1 VTRSTSYTPLDGNAD
16 QVEGLPTRTLKT
28 KPSFSSFVEQDEE
41 LDYRNQDQEQD
52 VGVEETVIKKKK
64 TSRKS
69 NKKEV
74 DLGLGAEIGTR
85 EAEEEEEREREQGW
99 EKVRQAQACFISKDT
114 YWGTD
119 FSQNPIDP
127 FPIQALADLV

>member
-41 LDYRNQDQEQD
+41 LNYQNQDQEQD

-69 NKKEV
+69 KKNEV
-74 DLGLGAEIGTR
+74 DLGLGAELGAR

-99 EKVRQAQACFISKDT
+99 EKVRQTQARFISKDT
-114 YWGTD
+114 YRGTD
-119 FSQNPIDP
+119 FLRIR
-127 FPIQALADLV
+127 

>member
-74 DLGLGAEIGTR
+74 DLGLGGLKLVRGRQRRKRSGSGNRVGRRYVRPRLVLFQKTR
-85 EAEEEEEREREQGW
+85 TGELTFHKIR
-99 EKVRQAQACFISKDT
+99 
-114 YWGTD
+114 
-119 FSQNPIDP
+119 
-127 FPIQALADLV
+127 

>member
-1 VTRSTSYTPLDGNAD
+1 MTRSTSYTPLDGNAD

-41 LDYRNQDQEQD
+41 LDYRNQDQEHD

-69 NKKEV
+69 KKNEV
-74 DLGLGAEIGTR
+74 DLGLGAEIGGR

-99 EKVRQAQACFISKDT
+99 EKVRQAQACSIFRDT
-114 YWGTD
+114 GRRTD
-119 FSQNPIDP
+119 F
-127 FPIQALADLV
+127 